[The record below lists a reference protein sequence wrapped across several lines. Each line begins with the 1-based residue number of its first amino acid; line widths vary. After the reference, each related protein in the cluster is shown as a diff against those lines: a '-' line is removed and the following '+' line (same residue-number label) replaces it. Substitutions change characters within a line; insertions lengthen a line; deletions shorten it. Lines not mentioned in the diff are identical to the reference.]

1 MTNRDAPFT
10 GVGVALVTLFRN
22 DGSLDAPATTD
33 LATRLVE
40 AGVRAVLVAGST
52 GEAAALEPGERI
64 ELLEAVGAAI
74 RPLGATLIAGTGA
87 PAAAQ
92 AARLTRD
99 AVDSGADVLLALS
112 PPWASDPRPYYDTVA
127 KATGEVPLLAYH
139 YPAASAPGIAVRFL
153 PDLPVVGCKDS
164 SGDCNRLLE
173 TLGLWDGYLYTGSS
187 AIVSYAGQLDLPGVI
202 LALANAEPE
211 RCVQAFGGDAT
222 AQRQLAAGNRAMHE
236 GGFPGGIKQL
246 TAARWGTSTAA
257 RLG

>member
-1 MTNRDAPFT
+1 MDNQSAPFT
-10 GVGVALVTLFRN
+10 GVGVALVTLFRD
-22 DGSLDAPATTD
+22 DGSLDAPATAD

-64 ELLEAVGAAI
+64 ELLETVGAAI

-87 PAAAQ
+87 PTAVQ

-99 AVDSGADVLLALS
+99 AVDSGTDVILALS
-112 PPWASDPRPYYDTVA
+112 PPWASDPRPYYDQVA
-127 KATGEVPLLAYH
+127 KAAGDVPLLAYH
-139 YPAASAPGIAVRFL
+139 YLAASAPGIAVRFL
-153 PDLPVVGCKDS
+153 PELPVVGCKDS

-173 TLGLWDGYLYTGSS
+173 TLDVWDGHVYTGSS
-187 AIVSYAGQLDLPGVI
+187 AIVSYAGQLGLPGAI
-202 LALANAEPE
+202 LALANADPE
-211 RCVQAFGGDAT
+211 RCVRAFGGDAT

-246 TAARWGTSTAA
+246 TSARWGTSTTA
-257 RLG
+257 RMG